1 MSIDLEAQTRGIAFN
16 EIRKKNGN
24 KDNFIKAYEK
34 AMEDVKL
41 TGGVVLLQRIWMGAE
56 DGMTHRMVWDWE
68 LGPDWFNGLDPNKG

>member
-24 KDNFIKAYEK
+24 GENFNKAYEK

-41 TGGVVLLQRIWMGAE
+41 TGGDSSYNEFGRELKGAE
-56 DGMTHRMVWDWE
+56 NGMTHRMVW
-68 LGPDWFNGLDPNKG
+68 N